1 MEGIDLVEDS
11 EPEPPKCDR
20 QRRLINEGS
29 LAQAR
34 EERLQCTWATK
45 LKEELELWRRARPGS
60 AFPSM
65 KDSEPRQSTEWL
77 VMCYLRIEIY
87 FPFLRKDR

>member
-1 MEGIDLVEDS
+1 MEGIDLAEDS
-11 EPEPPKCDR
+11 EPEPPKGER

-45 LKEELELWRRARPGS
+45 FKEELELCDAPVLAKLKGSLDPDRAILALAGKS
-60 AFPSM
+60 
-65 KDSEPRQSTEWL
+65 
-77 VMCYLRIEIY
+77 
-87 FPFLRKDR
+87 